1 MGTTFLLDPA
11 PRGSTPFLPHTE
23 MKEHSMRSINTL
35 GLGLSVLL
43 ALGVGTLGLS
53 LVTASRAGRD

>member
-1 MGTTFLLDPA
+1 
-11 PRGSTPFLPHTE
+11 
-23 MKEHSMRSINTL
+23 MRSINTL